1 MIRENGLHFY
11 SFIVSVRD
19 LFSFISVCAKYV
31 AVDSSIETGLAKG
44 AGVTILMAGL
54 ASEMLAALRSHED
67 IFRYWKGLR
76 RRGKLPSRQ
85 DLDPGAIRRRLP
97 TISLIDVLQPHPSNN
112 PCAFRQRLAGT
123 ELFTAYGEEITG
135 KTINAIYTAEEALY
149 WAEHLTMVVETGKP
163 NVGLHSMAWR
173 GAKSLSLFWLRL
185 PLASDGVN
193 VDMILGHDAL
203 IGKID
208 LISHT
213 SGIKSAS

>member
-1 MIRENGLHFY
+1 
-11 SFIVSVRD
+11 
-19 LFSFISVCAKYV
+19 
-31 AVDSSIETGLAKG
+31 
-44 AGVTILMAGL
+44 MAGL

-67 IFRYWKGLR
+67 IFRYWKSLR

-85 DLDPGAIRRRLP
+85 DLDPAAIKRRLP
-97 TISLIDVLQPHPSNN
+97 TISLIDVLNPHPENHAE
-112 PCAFRQRLAGT
+112 AFRQRLAGT

-135 KTINAIYTAEEALY
+135 KTLDAIYTESEAQY
-149 WAEHLTMVVETGKP
+149 WAEHLTFVVEHAKP

-173 GAKSLSLFWLRL
+173 GARGLSLFWLRL

-208 LISHT
+208 LLQT
-213 SGIKSAS
+213 GIRSAS